1 MFAIAWITLR
11 RVAEK
16 AVLIQLGI
24 LTLVLLYVAL
34 GLQAIVLND
43 AAGTEQGGIF
53 VTLTFLT
60 AFTIFWTTL
69 EIPREISRKEA
80 QLYLS
85 KPITRL
91 QYVLGKF
98 LGMAGMIVG
107 SEIALL
113 GFFAAVLFLK
123 GQRPTGWFFF
133 AAARTALLL
142 TFLNAVCTTAS
153 IAFSE
158 IRAIVAV
165 AIFMIVSGFMFILP
179 VLAWCTLDKGP
190 LMAFGSG
197 YYVFPDLLH
206 FRWEPATGHLPAFL
220 FELLLYAVGWMTLI
234 LALANVI
241 MARRDLP

>member
-1 MFAIAWITLR
+1 MLGIAWITLR

-24 LTLVLLYVAL
+24 LTLVLLYIAL
-34 GLQAIVLND
+34 GLQTIVLND
-43 AAGTEQGGIF
+43 AAGAEQGGIF

-91 QYVLGKF
+91 QYLLGKF

-107 SEIALL
+107 SEMALL
-113 GFFAAVLFLK
+113 GIFAAVLFLK
-123 GQRPTGWFFF
+123 GQRPTAWFFF

-142 TFLNAVCTTAS
+142 AFLNAVCTTAS
-153 IAFSE
+153 IALSE

-165 AIFMIVSGFMFILP
+165 TIFLLVSGLMFMLP

-190 LMAFGSG
+190 FIAFASA
-197 YYVFPDLLH
+197 YYIVPDLLH
-206 FRWEPATGHLPAFL
+206 FRWEPATGQLLAFL
-220 FELLLYAVGWMTLI
+220 TELLLYAVGWTILI

-241 MARRDLP
+241 IERRDLP